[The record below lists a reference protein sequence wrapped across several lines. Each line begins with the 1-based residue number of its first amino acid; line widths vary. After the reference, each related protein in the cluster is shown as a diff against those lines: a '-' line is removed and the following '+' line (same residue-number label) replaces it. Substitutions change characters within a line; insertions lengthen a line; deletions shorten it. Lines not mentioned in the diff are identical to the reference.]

1 MTTTWRFRKGGGPVF
16 PAVAVLLVL
25 AAALAACSPEAPKFR
40 GTDITG
46 ADFGRQ
52 LALTGHDG
60 KPRVLEDFRGK
71 LVVLTFGYTH
81 CPDICPTTL
90 ADIAA
95 ALKTLGPDA
104 ARVQVLFITVDPERD
119 PPELLAKYV
128 PYFDPAVLGLWGDP
142 AATQRVAKE
151 FKIFYEKRPG
161 AAPGA
166 YTVDHSAQL
175 YVIDPEGRLR
185 LIERHERIA
194 QDLAPDLRA
203 LLKG

>member
-1 MTTTWRFRKGGGPVF
+1 LTTIWRSS
-16 PAVAVLLVL
+16 LLLL
-25 AAALAACSPEAPKFR
+25 AAALAACGNPGAAKFR
-40 GTDITG
+40 GTDVTG
-46 ADFGRQ
+46 ADFGKT

-60 KPRVLEDFRGK
+60 KPRVLGDFRGK
-71 LVVLTFGYTH
+71 LVVLFFGYTH

-90 ADIAA
+90 ADTAA

-104 ARVQVLFITVDPERD
+104 ARVQVLFVTLDPERD
-119 PPELLAKYV
+119 TPELLAKYV
-128 PYFDPAVLGLWGDP
+128 PYFSPDFLGLSGDA
-142 AATQRVAKE
+142 AATERTAKE

-166 YTVDHSAQL
+166 YTVDHSAQV
-175 YVIDPEGRLR
+175 YVLDAEGRLR
-185 LIERHERIA
+185 LVERNERIS